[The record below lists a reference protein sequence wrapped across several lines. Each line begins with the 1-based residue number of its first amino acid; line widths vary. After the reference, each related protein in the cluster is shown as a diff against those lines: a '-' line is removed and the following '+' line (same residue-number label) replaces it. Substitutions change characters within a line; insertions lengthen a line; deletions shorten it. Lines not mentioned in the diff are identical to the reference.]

1 MDECTIPSVGNGQ
14 GNPSGATMTRS
25 EFEPGAVETT
35 KSPFWA
41 FLVCPSLVLNS
52 FDRVYTVRMESH
64 TFESPE
70 DKGEEKQAKPEV
82 STEDIEQAKMRI
94 LLIRGEVA
102 VMGANDSEITDLN
115 HLLEKLENREVSP
128 EDAVIEAS
136 RIQSSKMDYH

>member
-1 MDECTIPSVGNGQ
+1 
-14 GNPSGATMTRS
+14 
-25 EFEPGAVETT
+25 
-35 KSPFWA
+35 
-41 FLVCPSLVLNS
+41 
-52 FDRVYTVRMESH
+52 MESH